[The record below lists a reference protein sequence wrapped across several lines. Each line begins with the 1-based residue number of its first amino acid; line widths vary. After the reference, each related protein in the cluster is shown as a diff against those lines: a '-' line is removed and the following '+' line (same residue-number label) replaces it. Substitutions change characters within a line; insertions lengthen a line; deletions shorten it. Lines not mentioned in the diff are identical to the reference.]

1 MDEIEVIFYIEGLGN
16 DKKVLESALRE
27 TAESLKN
34 EEGVKVNYVNVEE
47 ILEDPENELLPY
59 SGVIEAGITGS
70 LDALIRLAIRYAPAA
85 VEVIRPPKVE
95 VESEELS
102 KLLGMVSYLMGGLMK
117 QFGPLAAYPDL
128 SELPKPRI
136 GYEREEIEE
145 LIIGDRNVLYRFV
158 IEVFGDDVEKAQED
172 FAKALHY
179 EGCRI
184 NKIVSRVQGENERGR
199 KYILVATELLSDI
212 ETMFQL
218 TAKYAPVAISVIEP
232 DYVDITTSELQGILA
247 DIAGFSHE
255 LVMRPVKKRIMEAKN
270 TEFKLNP

>member
-16 DKKVLESALRE
+16 DKKVLESALKE
-27 TAESLKN
+27 TAESLRN
-34 EEGVKVNYVNVEE
+34 EDGVKINYVNVED

-70 LDALIRLAIRYAPAA
+70 LESLIRLAIRYAPAA
-85 VEVIRPPKVE
+85 VEVTLPPKVE
-95 VESEELS
+95 VKSEELS
-102 KLLGMVSYLMGGLMK
+102 KLLGLVSYMMGELMN
-117 QFGPLAAYPDL
+117 QFGPLAAYPDF
-128 SELPKPRI
+128 SELPEPKI

-145 LIIGDRNVLYRFV
+145 LVIGDRNVLYRFV
-158 IEVFGDDVEKAQED
+158 IEIFGDDVDKAQKD
-172 FAKALHY
+172 FTKALEY

-184 NKIVSRVQGENERGR
+184 NKLVSKVQGENESGR
-199 KYILVATELLSDI
+199 KYILVATELLSDV

-232 DYVDITTSELQGILA
+232 DYVDITTSELQGILS

-270 TEFKLNP
+270 TEFKLNS

>member
-102 KLLGMVSYLMGGLMK
+102 KLLGMVSYLMGGLIK

-172 FAKALHY
+172 FAKALYY

-184 NKIVSRVQGENERGR
+184 NKIVSKVQGENEGGR

>member
-16 DKKVLESALRE
+16 DKKVLESALKE
-27 TAESLKN
+27 TSESIKK
-34 EEGVKVNYVNVEE
+34 EPGVKVNYINIEDV
-47 ILEDPENELLPY
+47 LEDPENELLPY

-70 LDALIRLAIRYAPAA
+70 LESLIRLAVRYAPAA
-85 VEVIRPPKVE
+85 VEVIRPTKVE
-95 VESEELS
+95 VESEKLS
-102 KLLGMVSYLMGGLMK
+102 ELLGMVSYLMGELMK

-128 SELPKPRI
+128 SELPEPKI

-145 LIIGDRNVLYRFV
+145 LIVGDRNVLYRFV
-158 IEVFGDDVEKAQED
+158 IEVFGDDVEKAEKD
-172 FAKALHY
+172 FAKALQY
-179 EGCRI
+179 ERCRI
-184 NKIVSRVQGENERGR
+184 NKLISKVQGENESGR
-199 KYILVATELLSDI
+199 KYILVATELLSDV

-232 DYVDITTSELQGILA
+232 DYVDITASELQGVLA